1 MDAGVD
7 SCVSVFTK
15 LSHSQDKKI
24 QANALRELAVISLE
38 KGDNDSVIKT
48 ADYLLSQ
55 DPYDRAAILMKGWAL
70 LGQEKYKKAS
80 QAFES
85 MTETKLRLDILVGT
99 GDLYAEGTV
108 TCRKKLRCA
117 RCLKDMEVRFSGEFQ
132 ETFSPEAEFIDI
144 MNIVRETAML
154 SQEPRY
160 VCDESCKGLCPIC
173 GANLNEKECGCVRKT
188 APSPFDVLKE
198 KYGSNSH

>member
-1 MDAGVD
+1 MNRRDYDIPENLQLRTAEIIEMGGLRCTV
-7 SCVSVFTK
+7 K
-15 LSHSQDKKI
+15 LDPAKLQD
-24 QANALRELAVISLE
+24 LLE
-38 KGDNDSVIKT
+38 QGET
-48 ADYLLSQ
+48 
-55 DPYDRAAILMKGWAL
+55 
-70 LGQEKYKKAS
+70 
-80 QAFES
+80 